1 MKFAKGAKDV
11 RKFVIDHGLFPKRTS
26 TSQTE
31 KSLALWIHNIKKRF
45 AGSRSPALDQ
55 EQISSLDQIP
65 GWTWSRWERS
75 PNTGTRKGKNGWEAK
90 IQVIGPTTWGNGGGL
105 GKASLWKILGFS
117 AEKWRMGSTMG
128 NLHSEGGPSL
138 QAPLY
143 RDLVRGRHGSS

>member
-11 RKFVIDHGLFPKRTS
+11 RKFVIDHGRFPKQTS

-31 KSLALWIHNIKKRF
+31 KSLALWIHDIKKRF

-75 PNTGTRKGKNGWEAK
+75 HNTGTRKGKNGWEAK
-90 IQVIGPTTWGNGGGL
+90 IRVIGT
-105 GKASLWKILGFS
+105 SYY
-117 AEKWRMGSTMG
+117 
-128 NLHSEGGPSL
+128 GPSRST
-138 QAPLY
+138 QAQARQDYLAL
-143 RDLVRGRHGSS
+143 RAAADSSETAFKVALNKMKGTAPSDATSC

>member
-11 RKFVIDHGLFPKRTS
+11 RKFVIDHGRFPKRTS

-75 PNTGTRKGKNGWEAK
+75 PNTGTRKGKYGWEAK
-90 IQVIGPTTWGNGGGL
+90 IRVNGTSYYGPPR
-105 GKASLWKILGFS
+105 S
-117 AEKWRMGSTMG
+117 AQAQARQDYLALRAAADS
-128 NLHSEGGPSL
+128 SEAAFKVALNKMKGTAPSD
-138 QAPLY
+138 ATA
-143 RDLVRGRHGSS
+143 